1 MGIQHVNSP
10 DGERHEPKGIST
22 AAADQVYVAA
32 GEEGT
37 GSWQY
42 IDYELSF
49 IVNDANAAFNS
60 WIPIPYASKFIKAYA
75 AVNSAFS
82 ADQTLT
88 FKINNVAVTNGVI
101 ALAHTG
107 AVAGTVFN
115 CTPTALNNVGAG
127 EAFEISNGGG
137 SASAFTITLTLI
149 FERIG

>member
-1 MGIQHVNSP
+1 MGIEHKNAP

-22 AAADQVYVAA
+22 AGADQVYVAA

-49 IVNDANAAFNS
+49 VVNNANTVFNS
-60 WIPIPYASKFIKAYA
+60 WISIPYSSKFIKAYA
-75 AVNSAFS
+75 VVNSTFS

-88 FKINNVAVTNGVI
+88 FKINNVAVTDGVI

-115 CTPTALNNVGAG
+115 CTPTALNSIGAG

-137 SASAFTITLTLI
+137 SAATFSITLTLI
-149 FERIG
+149 FERVG